1 MAPVK
6 RYDLLVRAAHH
17 ARRAV
22 PDLRLHIV
30 GDGYDRP
37 TVEAAIRELD
47 AGDWVTLRGSLSE
60 ADKIDLMRRAWIIAS
75 ASARE
80 GWGMTLT
87 EAAACGT
94 PAVATRIAG
103 HADAV
108 QDGRSGLLAEGN
120 AADLGDA
127 MARVLSDRDLRAR
140 LSAGARSWAGELTW
154 SNTATR
160 LMRVVA
166 DEVSR
171 RRHRR

>member
-1 MAPVK
+1 M
-6 RYDLLVRAAHH
+6 
-17 ARRAV
+17 
-22 PDLRLHIV
+22 

-37 TVEAAIRELD
+37 TVQAAIHELD
-47 AGDWVTLRGSLSE
+47 AGGWVTLRGSLTESE
-60 ADKIDLMRRAWIIAS
+60 KLELFREAWIITS

-94 PAVATRIAG
+94 PAVATDIAG
-103 HADAV
+103 HRDSV
-108 QDGRSGLLAEGN
+108 HDGETGLLAAGDP
-120 AADLGDA
+120 AGLGDA
-127 MARVLSDRDLRAR
+127 MARVLADDDLRAR
-140 LSAGARSWAGELTW
+140 LSAGALAWAGQLTW
-154 SNTATR
+154 SKTATR